1 MRRNRTLSYFSARI
15 LKLPHLTSKEK
26 DVLIQRLHKITLE
39 KIGYAYSLTEARI
52 RQIEKI
58 AIKKVKSKLYQQI
71 LFKLPKQLEK

>member
-1 MRRNRTLSYFSARI
+1 MGFQQNI
-15 LKLPHLTSKEK
+15 LNLMPKQKLVQEK